1 MMSFNIIEGVFFFRI
16 LSLGCFF
23 FGSLNEVVRY
33 YCSYQRE
40 ISKANI
46 SFFFFC
52 MAGSS
57 FGSSRLSLLGIV
69 LVLSLE
75 EVLMFQH
82 NCICCD

>member
-1 MMSFNIIEGVFFFRI
+1 VMSLNIIEGVFFFRI

-46 SFFFFC
+46 SFVFC
-52 MAGSS
+52 LAGSS
-57 FGSSRLSLLGIV
+57 FGSSRLSLLGIL
-69 LVLSLE
+69 LVLLLE
-75 EVLMFQH
+75 EVLMFQR
-82 NCICCD
+82 NCIYCD